1 MFTANHYNM
10 NLCAHYT
17 RSSIIIL
24 YDYPTFSLFYCLA
37 CGIFS
42 LTAIIG
48 NSIVF
53 YAFWISGSLNQ
64 ASKML
69 LLSLAASDLGIGLM
83 VLPLNAVLMS
93 QTYGLVRSNKII
105 KDQNVMATCPL
116 LKATIFLS
124 TFFCGASLMTVG
136 TISIHRYLS
145 LLLHLRYRQLVTLTR
160 IRTVLATIW
169 ITSFLAAMLEILL
182 VLNAIINT
190 SGVVLV
196 ISIAS
201 FAYWKIYTIALR
213 HQNQICVQD
222 AHQNQICQLT
232 QFARAKKMA
241 TKTFSIFVVL
251 VICNA
256 PSIVTI
262 PMFLT
267 ADTPSSLLILFT
279 HLSIFLI
286 FFNACLNPVVYCWKI
301 SEVRKICGNIL
312 KLLLFRK
319 CLQSGHQ

>member
-10 NLCAHYT
+10 NLCPHYT
-17 RSSIIIL
+17 RSSLIIL
-24 YDYPTFSLFYCLA
+24 YDHPTFSLFYCLA
-37 CGIFS
+37 FGIFS

-53 YAFWISGSLNQ
+53 YAFWTSGCLSQ

-83 VLPLNAVLMS
+83 VLPLNAALMS
-93 QTYGLVRSNKII
+93 QYGLVCSNKIV

-136 TISIHRYLS
+136 TISIDRYLS

-169 ITSFLAAMLEILL
+169 ITSFLAAMLETLL
-182 VLNAIINT
+182 ALNVIINT

-196 ISIAS
+196 ISVAS

-241 TKTFSIFVVL
+241 MKTFSIFVVL
-251 VICNA
+251 VMCNT

-279 HLSIFLI
+279 HLSILLI

-301 SEVRKICGNIL
+301 SEVRGICGNIL

-319 CLQSGHQ
+319 CVLSGHQ